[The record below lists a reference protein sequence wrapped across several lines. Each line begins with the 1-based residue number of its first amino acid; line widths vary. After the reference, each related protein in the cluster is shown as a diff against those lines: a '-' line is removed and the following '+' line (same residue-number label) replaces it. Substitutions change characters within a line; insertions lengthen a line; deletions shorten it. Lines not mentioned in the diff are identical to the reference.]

1 MKNYLAI
8 MLFLM
13 ISACALLPD
22 KSKTPEAPATVGQP
36 QARPQAGIEAKQLA
50 AEQEADALAEIVFER
65 GKSVLSLN
73 EAARLKSVEER
84 LSKSPYSGRIVI
96 AAWADQSA
104 PGAERKSL
112 DQAAVQ
118 LAKARGDVL
127 QKRFLKM
134 GARDIEF
141 HNMAER
147 PTGLAKFLSAE
158 DARIKKS
165 LEGARPSRAVVLLI
179 QGSKKKAG
187 EN

>member
-1 MKNYLAI
+1 
-8 MLFLM
+8 
-13 ISACALLPD
+13 
-22 KSKTPEAPATVGQP
+22 
-36 QARPQAGIEAKQLA
+36 
-50 AEQEADALAEIVFER
+50 
-65 GKSVLSLN
+65 
-73 EAARLKSVEER
+73 
-84 LSKSPYSGRIVI
+84 
-96 AAWADQSA
+96 
-104 PGAERKSL
+104 
-112 DQAAVQ
+112 
-118 LAKARGDVL
+118 
-127 QKRFLKM
+127 M